1 MTAVRPIVRM
11 RDRLPPQVVVGAVF
25 VAGMF
30 MNIMDVTIVNVALPA
45 LADDF
50 DVGTSS
56 IDWVVVGY
64 LLSLA
69 AFIPASGWI
78 GDRFGTKRTFL
89 VALAVFTSASA
100 LCGMATSLPQL
111 IAFRV
116 LQGAGG
122 GMLTPVGT
130 AMLFRAFPPEQ
141 RARAARIL
149 MIPTVTAPALGPI
162 VGGLLVDKLSW
173 HWIFIVNVPIG
184 IAVFAFGAVFLHEH
198 REPRAGGFDLPGFVL
213 SGGGLALV
221 LYALGQGPIKGWGSA
236 GVVFAG
242 ASGVVAFA
250 ALVLVEL
257 RTRYPMLHL
266 RLLGN
271 RLFRATNVAA
281 LFGYGSF
288 IGFLFLMPLF
298 LQEARGLSA
307 LDSGL
312 TTFPEAIGV
321 LVSSQ
326 IVGRI
331 YGTIGPRRLMAGGL
345 TAVACT
351 LAVGSLLELDTNL
364 WLVRLLMFVTGAGM
378 AFVFVPLQA
387 ATFATITPADTGQ
400 ASAIFSTQRQV
411 AAALGVAILA
421 TVLSVRLPGGDLAA
435 GTDQVSAFHG
445 AFLVGGA
452 LALIGALASLV
463 IRDSDAAPTMRPRQ
477 ASAADPVPL
486 AVTD

>member
-1 MTAVRPIVRM
+1 
-11 RDRLPPQVVVGAVF
+11 
-25 VAGMF
+25 
-30 MNIMDVTIVNVALPA
+30 
-45 LADDF
+45 
-50 DVGTSS
+50 
-56 IDWVVVGY
+56 
-64 LLSLA
+64 
-69 AFIPASGWI
+69 
-78 GDRFGTKRTFL
+78 
-89 VALAVFTSASA
+89 
-100 LCGMATSLPQL
+100 
-111 IAFRV
+111 
-116 LQGAGG
+116 
-122 GMLTPVGT
+122 
-130 AMLFRAFPPEQ
+130 
-141 RARAARIL
+141 
-149 MIPTVTAPALGPI
+149 
-162 VGGLLVDKLSW
+162 
-173 HWIFIVNVPIG
+173 
-184 IAVFAFGAVFLHEH
+184 
-198 REPRAGGFDLPGFVL
+198 
-213 SGGGLALV
+213 
-221 LYALGQGPIKGWGSA
+221 LGQGPIKGWGSA

-421 TVLSVRLPGGDLAA
+421 TVLSVRLPGGDVVA

>member
-1 MTAVRPIVRM
+1 VEAVKRSAW

-30 MNIMDVTIVNVALPA
+30 MNIMDVTIVNVALPS
-45 LADDF
+45 LATEF

-56 IDWVVVGY
+56 IEWVVVGY

-89 VALAVFTSASA
+89 VALAVFTAASA
-100 LCGMATSLPQL
+100 LCGMATSLSEL
-111 IAFRV
+111 VAFRV

-130 AMLFRAFPPEQ
+130 AMLFRAFPPED
-141 RARAARIL
+141 RARASRIL
-149 MIPTVTAPALGPI
+149 IIPTVTAPALGPI

-184 IAVFAFGAVFLHEH
+184 VAAFAFGAVFLREH
-198 REPRAGGFDLPGFVL
+198 REPRAGGFDVAGFVL

-221 LYALGQGPIKGWGSA
+221 LYALGEGPSKGWTAVPVVGA
-236 GVVFAG
+236 AALGVLAV
-242 ASGVVAFA
+242 A
-250 ALVLVEL
+250 ALVVVEL
-257 RTRYPMLHL
+257 SKRYPMLHL
-266 RLLGN
+266 RLLRD
-271 RLFRATNVAA
+271 RLFRTTNIAA

-288 IGFLFLMPLF
+288 IGFLFVMPLF

-326 IVGRI
+326 LVGRV
-331 YGTIGPRRLMAGGL
+331 YGLIGPRRLMAGGL
-345 TAVACT
+345 TAVAASM
-351 LAVGSLLELDTNL
+351 AVATQLELGTDL
-364 WLVRLLMFVTGAGM
+364 WLVRLLMFVIGAGM
-378 AFVFVPLQA
+378 AFVFIPLQA

-400 ASAIFSTQRQV
+400 ASAIYSTQRQV

-421 TVLSVRLPGGDLAA
+421 TVLAARLPDHDPLTRAE
-435 GTDQVSAFHG
+435 QVGAFHDV
-445 AFLVGGA
+445 FLASAGM
-452 LALIGALASLV
+452 ALIGAFASLA
-463 IRDSDAAPTMRPRQ
+463 IRDADAASTMRKPT
-477 ASAADPVPL
+477 SADSMA
-486 AVTD
+486 A